1 MKKWLKYIGLVFVV
15 VLALV
20 AYRAWTPDIPHEE
33 LAAKYATG
41 SSDFLDLPSGANA
54 HFRMRG
60 NFEGRTLVLLHGS
73 NASLHTWEAWVDTLE
88 TDYFIVTVDL
98 PGHGLTGSIPSG
110 DYTTGGMVDFLDEF
124 ISTLN
129 LENFVLGGNSMGGG
143 VALAYAIRHPE
154 KLAGLVLV
162 DAAGIEVP
170 ENTRIEVDRPLAFSL
185 AGHWY
190 SDWILENI
198 TPRSIVEEGLK
209 KCFSDDAFVT
219 EQMVDMYWELARHPG
234 NREATGKRFA
244 WYREGRWPL
253 EIEQI
258 TLPTLILWG
267 EDDQLIPVETGQVMH
282 ERLKNSDLVVYS
294 GVGHLPQEE
303 NAAISAT
310 AVHNFITGLAPAP
323 SGTGE
328 DADEFQMR

>member
-1 MKKWLKYIGLVFVV
+1 MKKWLKYLGLVLMAA
-15 VLALV
+15 LAFI

-41 SSDFLDLPSGANA
+41 ASDFLELPSGARA

-73 NASLHTWEAWVDTLE
+73 NASLHTWEAWVDALD
-88 TDYFIVTVDL
+88 TDYFVVTVDL

-110 DYTTGGMVDFLDEF
+110 DYTTTGMVDFVDEF
-124 ISTLN
+124 VSTLN
-129 LENFVLGGNSMGGG
+129 LANFVLGGNSMGGG
-143 VALAYAIRHPE
+143 VTLGYALKHPE

-170 ENTRIEVDRPLAFSL
+170 ANTRVKVDRPMAFDL
-185 AGHWY
+185 AGRWY
-190 SDWILENI
+190 ADWILENI

-209 KCFSDDAFVT
+209 KCFSNDAFVT
-219 EQMVDMYWELARHPG
+219 DQMVEMYWELARHPG

-244 WYREGRWPL
+244 WYRDNRWPL

-258 TLPTLILWG
+258 MLPSLIIWG
-267 EDDQLIPVETGQVMH
+267 EDDQLIPVETGEAMH
-282 ERLKNSDLVVYS
+282 ARMEDSTLVVYP

-310 AVHNFITGLAPAP
+310 TVANFIAGLDVEP
-323 SGTGE
+323 SGPGE
-328 DADEFQMR
+328 NADELQVR